1 MLRRVEGEA
10 LHLPWLYL
18 LWRYAYSLWLVE
30 LAATFALTPNVGQEF
45 CVDLGFVDAG
55 FTLRDAVS
63 CFVRCRMQA
72 VDECSRPNRN
82 PDPDP

>member
-1 MLRRVEGEA
+1 MAILAMAVRRLTLA
-10 LHLPWLYL
+10 SRACRDLHPH
-18 LWRYAYSLWLVE
+18 
-30 LAATFALTPNVGQEF
+30 PNVGQEF

-55 FTLRDAVS
+55 FTLRDAIS
-63 CFVRCRMQA
+63 CFVRSRMQA